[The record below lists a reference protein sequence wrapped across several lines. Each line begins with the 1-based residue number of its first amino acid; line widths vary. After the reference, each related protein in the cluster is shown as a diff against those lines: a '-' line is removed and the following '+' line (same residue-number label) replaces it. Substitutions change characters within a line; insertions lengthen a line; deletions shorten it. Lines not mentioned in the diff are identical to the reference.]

1 MDKSRLEWK
10 VGLFVLIGLVLLAV
24 LLMQFSKGNSFFR
37 PTYGLLLHSDN
48 VAGLKKRAQV
58 LMSGVQVGAVTD
70 MALGSQGTNVTISL
84 RIYNQYQ
91 IHKDVRFVIE
101 SSGFLGDQY
110 IAVIPTRNEDGC
122 FADGDEATCE
132 APINIQE
139 VTRSADNALKRVD
152 ITISQLNDVIANVRR
167 LTLNNRV
174 LTNLSET
181 VANARVISEHALAA
195 LDNINAV
202 VESNGAPIGASVSNL
217 MLFSGRINR
226 IADGVNDVVETNSPE
241 IRAAVRN
248 LEAATATL
256 KILLDDVH
264 AGKGSAGKLLRDEQ
278 IAANLTLITSN
289 LSVTTSNLN
298 RLGLWSILWKHKA
311 ARANEPAG
319 AASALKPPKNPE
331 D

>member
-37 PTYGLLLHSDN
+37 PTYGLQLHSDN

-58 LMSGVQVGAVTD
+58 LMSGVQVGAVTE
-70 MALGSQGTNVTISL
+70 MALGPQGTNVTISL

-110 IAVIPTRNEDGC
+110 VSVIPTKNEDGC
-122 FADGDEATCE
+122 FADGEEANCE

-152 ITISQLNDVIANVRR
+152 ATIGQLNDVIANVRR
-167 LTLNNRV
+167 FALNERT

-181 VANARVISEHALAA
+181 VANAHLVSERALTA
-195 LDNINAV
+195 LDNINAL
-202 VESNGAPIGASVSNL
+202 VESNRPPIGGSVSNL
-217 MLFSGRINR
+217 LFFSDRINH
-226 IADGVNDVVETNSPE
+226 IADGVNDVVATNAPE
-241 IRAAVRN
+241 IQAAVKN
-248 LEAATATL
+248 LEASTATL
-256 KILLDDVH
+256 KSLLDDVR
-264 AGKGSAGKLLRDEQ
+264 AGKGLAGKLLRDEDV
-278 IAANLTLITSN
+278 AANLSQITSN

-311 ARANEPAG
+311 VRTNEPAG
-319 AASALKPPKNPE
+319 SGLTIKPPKNS
-331 D
+331 